1 MYELSKKVLTRVSFD
16 KVLFR
21 KELHKFSK
29 WLKPS
34 ELTKL
39 KVWCI
44 ASFGHLHGE
53 IIMEVFEASQLS
65 S

>member
-16 KVLFR
+16 KALFK
-21 KELHKFSK
+21 KELQKFSK

-39 KVWCI
+39 KAWCI
-44 ASFGHLHGE
+44 VTFGHLHGD
-53 IIMEVFEASQLS
+53 IIMEVFETTQVS